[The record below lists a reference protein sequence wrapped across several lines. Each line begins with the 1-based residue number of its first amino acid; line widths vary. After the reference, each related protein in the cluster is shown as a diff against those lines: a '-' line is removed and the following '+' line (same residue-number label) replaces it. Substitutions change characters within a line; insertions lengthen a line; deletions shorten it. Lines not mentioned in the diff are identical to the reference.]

1 MAPSGDGAF
10 RSPTSPSIT
19 ASEEALTEVPEHLLK
34 RSQDR
39 RAALGL
45 GGGDAGGSAAPAASA
60 STEVAAAASA
70 TPAAAAA
77 PVPEVVKEPAMIPAY
92 VNASLNRKR
101 IPIWAMP
108 VLAFLPVWV
117 VIYAQT
123 LSPPPKTELSQLDL
137 GAAIYSQ
144 CASCHGGSG
153 GGGAGRPLAD
163 GEVLKTFP
171 NIAGQLEF
179 IRLGSAAFEGQPY
192 GNPNRDGPGNGH
204 KGLSYN
210 GAKMPTF
217 SALTD
222 AQLLEV
228 TRHERE
234 TLSGEEGTFEVDA
247 EGNRLWPNGE
257 PMLDASGTLVW
268 DDGEPMFDD
277 EGKLTKEIDQTQP
290 PSAG

>member
-1 MAPSGDGAF
+1 M
-10 RSPTSPSIT
+10 
-19 ASEEALTEVPEHLLK
+19 TEVPEHLLK

-45 GGGDAGGSAAPAASA
+45 GGGGDAGGSAAPAASA
-60 STEVAAAASA
+60 STEVEPSAGAAPAA
-70 TPAAAAA
+70 AAAAA
-77 PVPEVVKEPAMIPAY
+77 PVPEVVKEPEPVPAY
-92 VNASLNRKR
+92 VQASLDRKR

-108 VLAFLPVWV
+108 VLAFLPVWA

-137 GAAIYSQ
+137 GAQIYSQ
-144 CASCHGGSG
+144 CAGCHGGSG

-179 IRLGSAAFEGQPY
+179 IRLGSKGFEGQDHY
-192 GNPNRDGPGNGH
+192 GNPDREGGAHKALSFNGNP
-204 KGLSYN
+204 
-210 GAKMPTF
+210 MPTF
-217 SALTD
+217 GSLTD

-257 PMLDASGTLVW
+257 PMLDDSGTLVW
-268 DDGEPMFDD
+268 DDGEPMFGED
-277 EGKLTKEIDQTQP
+277 GKLTKDIDQTQP
-290 PSAG
+290 PSA

>member
-1 MAPSGDGAF
+1 MAASGDGAF
-10 RSPTSPSIT
+10 RSPTSPSTT

-60 STEVAAAASA
+60 STEVTPAASA
-70 TPAAAAA
+70 APAAAAA

-144 CASCHGGSG
+144 CAGCHGGSG
-153 GGGAGRPLAD
+153 GGGAGRVLAD

-171 NIAGQLEF
+171 NIADQLEF
-179 IRLGSAAFEGQPY
+179 IRLGTAGFEGQPY
-192 GNPNRDGPGNGH
+192 GNPERDGAPGTGH
-204 KGLSYN
+204 IGGSF
-210 GAKMPTF
+210 GKMPTF

-257 PMLDASGTLVW
+257 PMLDAAGVLVW

-277 EGKLTKEIDQTQP
+277 EGKLTKDVDPSQP
-290 PSAG
+290 PAGG